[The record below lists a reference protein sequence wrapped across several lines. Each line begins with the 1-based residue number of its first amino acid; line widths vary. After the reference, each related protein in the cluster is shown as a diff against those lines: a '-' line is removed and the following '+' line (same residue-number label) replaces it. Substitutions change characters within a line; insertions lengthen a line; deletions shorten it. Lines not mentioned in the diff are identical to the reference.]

1 MHGQMTLEELEQQV
15 IQLPWHEQLKLISH
29 ISEQLSIAP
38 LDISKETLAKSALRE
53 QREKEANEILA
64 LCDSA
69 AEMWEGKFD
78 SAEDIRQMREERDE
92 QIWQNTL

>member
-1 MHGQMTLEELEQQV
+1 MTQEELEQQV

-38 LDISKETLAKSALRE
+38 LDISKEILAKSTLQE

-69 AEMWEGKFD
+69 AEMWGNIK
-78 SAEDIRQMREERDE
+78 QQRE
-92 QIWQNTL
+92 